1 MNPEMPPARAGIVD
15 REVVEALRDLAE
27 VLSILLPEFPD
38 QIDRA
43 TVNEALQQILDVAL
57 IHDALGNYGIYP
69 EIDEDKGEAAAEEV
83 RA

>member
-1 MNPEMPPARAGIVD
+1 MKTEPLPVRTGVVD

-27 VLSILLPEFPD
+27 VLSILLPEFTD
-38 QIDRA
+38 SIDKA
-43 TVNEALQQILDVAL
+43 TVHDALQQILDVAL

-69 EIDEDKGEAAAEEV
+69 EIDEDGAEAAAEEA